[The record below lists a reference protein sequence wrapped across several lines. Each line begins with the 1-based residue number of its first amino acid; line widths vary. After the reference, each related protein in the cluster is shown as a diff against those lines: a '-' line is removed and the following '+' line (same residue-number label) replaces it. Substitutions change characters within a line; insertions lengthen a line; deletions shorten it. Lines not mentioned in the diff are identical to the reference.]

1 MRLRGVSGLAA
12 AILAA
17 AILSGCAPSPDI
29 DAQTSSSLQASV
41 VSIADAAADDPA
53 SALALLDALAA
64 EVDAAVAQGEITEDR
79 ATQIDEAIA
88 AVRTDLQAAVDAVTS
103 SDPTPSEETD
113 SADTS
118 DESSGNK
125 GGNGKDKSNSGKGN
139 D

>member
-1 MRLRGVSGLAA
+1 MRLRGASGLAA

-17 AILSGCAPSPDI
+17 AILSGCAPTPDI
-29 DAQTSSSLQASV
+29 DVQTSSSLQASV

-79 ATQIDEAIA
+79 STQIDEAIA
-88 AVRTDLQAAVDAVTS
+88 AVRADLQAAVDAVTT
-103 SDPTPSEETD
+103 SDITPSEETD

-118 DESSGNK
+118 DESNGNK
-125 GGNGKDKSNSGKGN
+125 GGNGKDKSNNGKGN